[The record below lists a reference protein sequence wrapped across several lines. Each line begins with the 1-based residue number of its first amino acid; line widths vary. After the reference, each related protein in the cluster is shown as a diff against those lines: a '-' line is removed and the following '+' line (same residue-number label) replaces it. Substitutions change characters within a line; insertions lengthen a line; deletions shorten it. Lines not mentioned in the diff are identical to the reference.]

1 MNDLFALPKADVRAD
16 GEGRSRRS
24 HVQERGFEC
33 AFDEHVVGVPP
44 LAKPQRVRVAFQKK
58 TKKAVREETEAE
70 QGFLQAGMGVD
81 GVYDHVSLVAT
92 LRGLLHKH
100 DPEYRLVSERATM
113 LTRLSEGLRRQDS
126 TATGLGVKRAVFDQ
140 LAAGVVAGEYSKRA
154 LGRQLHVSRKRTISA
169 SMAPS
174 TTLSVKKRNRG
185 SCRRGWGRRGSTTT
199 FPSSRPSRTRTRTRD
214 SPAPV
219 TFPPHPFIF
228 LPGGDAARPA

>member
-1 MNDLFALPKADVRAD
+1 M
-16 GEGRSRRS
+16 
-24 HVQERGFEC
+24 
-33 AFDEHVVGVPP
+33 
-44 LAKPQRVRVAFQKK
+44 AKPQRVRVAFQKK

-70 QGFLQAGMGVD
+70 QGFLQAGMGAN

-174 TTLSVKKRNRG
+174 TTLSVKKRKGVYKNKLLVTVEVAVREFVYAH
-185 SCRRGWGRRGSTTT
+185 SKFDEKNAICALTKTLLFELFCRFHDKAGNFFPEGNDRALIFKTHPAHSITQVVRCICSGTCAGRS
-199 FPSSRPSRTRTRTRD
+199 
-214 SPAPV
+214 
-219 TFPPHPFIF
+219 IC
-228 LPGGDAARPA
+228 